1 MHTLQH
7 DKQTK
12 IEVYYIYMPWQLI
25 TKHTQ
30 RNNYSPATQDAK
42 YDLISDRGVA
52 LGFVLC
58 MATCNVLAD
67 RAQGE

>member
-1 MHTLQH
+1 MQYCWHDVAVSRNQVFQVIELFMHTLQH

-42 YDLISDRGVA
+42 YDLID
-52 LGFVLC
+52 LH
-58 MATCNVLAD
+58 
-67 RAQGE
+67 

>member
-12 IEVYYIYMPWQLI
+12 IEVYYIYMLWQLI

-42 YDLISDRGVA
+42 YDLID
-52 LGFVLC
+52 LH
-58 MATCNVLAD
+58 
-67 RAQGE
+67 